1 MANDIDKLRRQLAK
15 IEREVD
21 QIIRVTISQFA
32 NRMFAEA
39 MANLGHPELV
49 STFRLVFEDNG
60 YTVYIT
66 TESKIAAY
74 IEFGTGT
81 ANFRE
86 MLRKVAETPED
97 IGMISEEAIK
107 FFETGDGTMPA
118 RSYLFPAYFKYRD
131 QVLPEINKRIDQ
143 LFRRYA

>member
-1 MANDIDKLRRQLAK
+1 MASDIDKLRRQLAK

-49 STFRLVFEDNG
+49 ATYNLVFEDNG

-66 TESKIAAY
+66 TDSNIAAY
-74 IEFGTGT
+74 IEFGTGSQS
-81 ANFRE
+81 AQYLSGQPQE
-86 MLRKVAETPED
+86 V
-97 IGMISEEAIK
+97 SEEAIK
-107 FFETGDGTMPA
+107 FYINGEGTMKPQP
-118 RSYLFPAYFKYRD
+118 YLFPAFFKYRD
-131 QVLPEINKRIDQ
+131 MVQPEIEKRVNQ
-143 LFRRYA
+143 LLRRYA